1 LWGTFSNLDHRGGQ
15 LKNSSRLPLDFAYSI
30 TCSTSWSGSPYI
42 VCGGQAFTSNKIA
55 KVGGYREAVSDAS
68 DLVASGYEA
77 FYATWGHS
85 PTLRQ
90 IWRQHVTGA
99 DYPEEFAHISFLS
112 LAQLRSLVE
121 GLALTA
127 DQLLVDLACGAG
139 GPGLWAA
146 KETGSRLV
154 GIDLSPMAA
163 KRASERVGT
172 LGISGRATF
181 GQGTFEATGLE
192 SASADAVMS
201 VDALQYAPDKNAA
214 LVEVARILRPGG
226 RFAFVAFELD
236 PQRVAGMPFWDDPVP
251 DYRPLLEQ
259 VGFDINEY
267 SQIPHWAD
275 QVAAGFGAILAQQDA
290 LEAELG
296 EAAAAATVM
305 EAAVTTELK
314 PYCGHV
320 LAVATRR

>member
-1 LWGTFSNLDHRGGQ
+1 VDPEDH
-15 LKNSSRLPLDFAYSI
+15 
-30 TCSTSWSGSPYI
+30 CHC
-42 VCGGQAFTSNKIA
+42 CGAGIATDQHCQA
-55 KVGGYREAVSDAS
+55 GGYREAVSEAS

-77 FYATWGHS
+77 FYAMWGRS

-99 DYPEEFAHISFLS
+99 DYPEEFAHISFLP

-121 GLALTA
+121 ALDLSA

-146 KETGSRLV
+146 KVSGTRLV

-163 KRASERVGT
+163 KRASERAGP
-172 LGISGRATF
+172 LGMSGKATF
-181 GQGTFEATGLE
+181 SQGTFEATGLE
-192 SASADAVMS
+192 PASADAVMS
-201 VDALQYAPDKNAA
+201 VDALQYVPDKTAA
-214 LVEVARILRPGG
+214 LVEVARIIRPGG

-236 PQRVAGMPFWDDPVP
+236 PDRVAGLPFWEDAVP

-259 VGFDINEY
+259 VGFEINEY
-267 SQIPHWAD
+267 SQMPHWAD
-275 QVAAGFGAILAQQDA
+275 QVEAGFGAILAQQDA

-296 EAAAAATVM
+296 EAAAAAMVM
-305 EAAVTTELK
+305 EAAVTIELK

-320 LAVATRR
+320 LAAATRN